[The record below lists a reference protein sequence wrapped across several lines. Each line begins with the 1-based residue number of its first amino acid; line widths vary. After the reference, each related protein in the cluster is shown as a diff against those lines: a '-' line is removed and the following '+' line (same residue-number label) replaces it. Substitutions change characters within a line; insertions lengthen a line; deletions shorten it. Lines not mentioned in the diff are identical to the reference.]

1 VNTEPSHK
9 QLDTLL
15 KYYQDGRY
23 VEAEKLALLI
33 TKKFP
38 KHQFAWKVLTVIFN
52 RANKISEALYTVQK
66 SVELNPN
73 DIESYKKLS
82 FILQKLGKLNEAEES
97 YKKILVLKPDS
108 IEVYNYLGVLQH
120 EQGKFTEA
128 EASYKKMIAL
138 KPELAEV
145 YNNLGNTLNEQG
157 KFIEAEASFRKAIIL
172 KPQYFEVYYNM
183 GIMLNVQH
191 KFNEAEESYKKALAI
206 KPDYVEAYNNLGNTL
221 NEQGKFIEAEASFRK
236 AIALKPDHIQAYN
249 NLGITLDEQGKF
261 IEAEA
266 SIRKAISLKHDYTEA
281 YSNLGKILHELGKLE
296 EAIENYDK
304 AIKSKVDYFKA
315 YSNKNFCL
323 NYSSSYSPLYI
334 YKQHLKFEKQFGRFK
349 AKSPLSIKIRKKS
362 NERLRIGY
370 VSGDFRAHSV
380 AYFFKPLLQNHNSQV
395 VETFCYYNNNFID
408 KITNSIMTTCDHWRS
423 IFGITDSEIFKIIR
437 KDKID
442 ILVDL
447 SGHTGK
453 NNLLVFAQKPA
464 PIQVTWLGYPNT
476 TGLSSI
482 DYRFTDIIADPIGE
496 ADDLHSE
503 KLFRLPNGF
512 LCFQGNEKVLS
523 KSNPPQTHYD
533 YITFGSFNNL
543 SKITSEVIDVWSKIL
558 NLIPKSHLILKCRK
572 LKHNKDYYYEL
583 FKNKGINK
591 DRIQL
596 YDHLPSTSDHLELY
610 NSIDIGLDPFP
621 YNGATTTCEALWM
634 GVPVITLLGDR
645 HAGRV
650 GASILT
656 NVGLK
661 DFIARDIDSYINLA
675 VKMSANTKKLKEIR
689 MTLRRQMQESL
700 LCDARSFA
708 DNVET
713 SYKDMWHNY
722 QK

>member
-9 QLDTLL
+9 QLETLL

-52 RANKISEALYTVQK
+52 RTNKIPEALYAIKK
-66 SVELNPN
+66 SVQLNPN
-73 DIESYKKLS
+73 DIESYKNLS

-97 YKKILVLKPDS
+97 YKKILILKPDS

-120 EQGKFTEA
+120 EQGKFIEA
-128 EASYKKMIAL
+128 EASYRKMIAL
-138 KPELAEV
+138 KPGFAEV

-172 KPQYFEVYYNM
+172 KPEYFEVYYNM

-221 NEQGKFIEAEASFRK
+221 NEQGKFIEAEVSFRK
-236 AIALKPDHIQAYN
+236 AIALKPDHVVAYN

-266 SIRKAISLKHDYTEA
+266 SFRKAIALKPDYTEA

-315 YSNKNFCL
+315 YNNKNFCL

-334 YKQHLKFEKQFGRFK
+334 YTQHLKFEKQFGGFK
-349 AKSPLSIKIRKKS
+349 AKSPLSVKIKKKS

-380 AYFFKPLLQNHNSQV
+380 AYFFKPLLQNHNSHV

-408 KITNSIMTTCDHWRS
+408 KITNNIMTTCDHWRS

-503 KLFRLPNGF
+503 KLLRLPNGF

-523 KSNPPQTHYD
+523 KSDPPQTHYD

-583 FKNKGINK
+583 FKNKGIDK

-596 YDHLPSTSDHLELY
+596 YEHLPSTGDHLELY
-610 NSIDIGLDPFP
+610 NSIDISLDPFP

-708 DNVET
+708 GNVET

>member
-1 VNTEPSHK
+1 MNTEPSHK
-9 QLDTLL
+9 QLETLL

-52 RANKISEALYTVQK
+52 RTNKIPEALYAVKK
-66 SVELNPN
+66 SVQLNPN
-73 DIESYKKLS
+73 DIESYKNLS

-128 EASYKKMIAL
+128 EASYRKMIAL
-138 KPELAEV
+138 KPDLAEV
-145 YNNLGNTLNEQG
+145 
-157 KFIEAEASFRKAIIL
+157 
-172 KPQYFEVYYNM
+172 
-183 GIMLNVQH
+183 
-191 KFNEAEESYKKALAI
+191 
-206 KPDYVEAYNNLGNTL
+206 YNNLGNTL

-236 AIALKPDHIQAYN
+236 AIALKPDHVQAYN
-249 NLGITLDEQGKF
+249 NLGITLDKQGKF

-266 SIRKAISLKHDYTEA
+266 SFRKAISLKHDYTEA
-281 YSNLGKILHELGKLE
+281 YSNLGNTLNEQGKLE

-304 AIKSKVDYFKA
+304 AIVLKVDYFKA
-315 YSNKNFCL
+315 YSNKNFSL

-334 YKQHLKFEKQFGRFK
+334 YKQHLKFEKQFGGFK
-349 AKSPLSIKIRKKS
+349 AKSPLSVKIKKKS

-380 AYFFKPLLQNHNSQV
+380 AYFFKPLLQNHNSHV

-408 KITNSIMTTCDHWRS
+408 KITNNIMTTCDHWRS

-503 KLFRLPNGF
+503 KLLRLPNGF

-523 KSNPPQTHYD
+523 KSDPPQTHYD

-543 SKITSEVIDVWSKIL
+543 SKITPEVIDVWSKIL

-583 FKNKGINK
+583 FKNKGIDK

-596 YDHLPSTSDHLELY
+596 YEHLPSTSDHLELY
-610 NSIDIGLDPFP
+610 NSVDIGLDPFP

-634 GVPVITLLGDR
+634 GVPVITLLGDS

-708 DNVET
+708 GNVEA